1 MARRR
6 SAARPGV
13 TGLGLREEL
22 APGVFINSFYRGCT
36 PGFVYTE
43 EGIILIDA
51 PLIPEQALDWRA
63 QIEDEYGRT
72 FPLPDQHR
80 PPSRARLGQPVLH
93 A

>member
-1 MARRR
+1 M
-6 SAARPGV
+6 
-13 TGLGLREEL
+13 LEEL

-63 QIEDEYGRT
+63 QIEDEYQSGKG
-72 FPLPDQHR
+72 PEHR
-80 PPSRARLGQPVLH
+80 VVQSTHGNPSQDKEQGKA
-93 A
+93 